1 MHIVGCQDEPHNP
14 AGNHGKLKNMERPLP
29 GSGRPEDTPLVRQT
43 YRQLTHF
50 TALLAIL
57 VSLCH
62 AILLYI
68 LDSPLW
74 LLCLAFVGLCT
85 ILLWALDE
93 ARPFLIFVIGLMA
106 FLGIFLTSVSILA
119 LSLGRAAGFEILF
132 VPMFPLVVV
141 TGRIGVWSKIL
152 IILVL
157 GAFVIGLQEYTGS
170 YRAIVDLEE
179 NSLMAMRAINFGSVI
194 LAVSGIVWRYFQIVT
209 QQQADLQAFATVDQ
223 LTGLYNRHSM
233 NEIASREIVR
243 AKRYE
248 SPLSILIC
256 DLDRFKAIND
266 QHGHDA
272 GDTAL
277 IHAARL
283 LKTSVRESEVV
294 CRWGGEEFVL
304 LLANTNAKGAEA
316 LAERIRARFESSP
329 LEFAG
334 KQIPLTLTLGSASL
348 QPADAFSDL
357 VSRADQALYKGKL
370 AGRNRV
376 STA

>member
-1 MHIVGCQDEPHNP
+1 
-14 AGNHGKLKNMERPLP
+14 MERPLP

-266 QHGHDA
+266 QHGHEA